1 VREQPLVSEDG
12 LEAIE
17 NIWTIADKDYVMPP
31 VTLSPKEGREFEKK
45 MAQIEAYV
53 TEISVK
59 IILGIES
66 AAIYD
71 EYNN

>member
-1 VREQPLVSEDG
+1 
-12 LEAIE
+12 
-17 NIWTIADKDYVMPP
+17 
-31 VTLSPKEGREFEKK
+31 

-71 EYNN
+71 EYIINLEQLGLNEVLTIQQNALERYYAR